1 MCWVTSTFDDSL
13 FIRVGSQPLA
23 PLIVDHRL
31 LAIMRYGP
39 KAEILDEIFG
49 ANQGAGEG
57 RFSCAQVFTT
67 TDRCQVYQV
76 ESPTGPSKIWL
87 PYDPRFT
94 AGNGD
99 EIKQKV
105 ITAVVP
111 RGTVVGVG
119 LVGNET
125 RWYIPGTQQNKML
138 AKPMP
143 ETLRRESPIPFD
155 NATFVRNGSQAS
167 GSLVVD
173 RSLLAPMRY
182 APKRD
187 FLDEIFGA
195 NQDAGEE
202 QFSRVQMFTTKDRC
216 FVYQAESPMGLSKIW
231 APYDLRLAGG
241 IGGEAARK
249 MIRAAIPKGTVVGV
263 GLMGNETRWYIPS
276 TYEDKVRSKQ
286 VPAGWRVET
295 LAATSA
301 PPGAP
306 SQPVSA

>member
-13 FIRVGSQPLA
+13 FVRVGSQPLA

-57 RFSCAQVFTT
+57 QFSCAQVFTT
-67 TDRCQVYQV
+67 TDRCVVYQI
-76 ESPTGPSKIWL
+76 ESPTGPSRIWL
-87 PYDPRFT
+87 PYDPRFA
-94 AGNGD
+94 AGIGD
-99 EIKQKV
+99 ETKQKV
-105 ITAVVP
+105 ISAVIP

-125 RWYIPGTQQNKML
+125 RWYIPSTQKSKML
-138 AKPMP
+138 AKRTPDI
-143 ETLRRESPIPFD
+143 LSIESPIPFD

-167 GSLVVD
+167 GSLIVD
-173 RSLLAPMRY
+173 EGLLAPLRY

-195 NQDAGEE
+195 NQGAGEE

-216 FVYQAESPMGLSKIW
+216 FVYQVESPTGLSKIW

-241 IGGEAARK
+241 IGGGATQK
-249 MIRAAIPKGTVVGV
+249 MIRAAIPKDTVVGV
-263 GLMGNETRWYIPS
+263 GLVGKDTRWYIPS
-276 TYEDKVRSKQ
+276 TYDDKGASKR
-286 VPAGWRVET
+286 VPPGWRLET

-306 SQPVSA
+306 PQPASA